1 MKNNYNSFPTRF
13 VPRKGMLVNMDEE
26 IFKNLSNMLDNSGS
40 VNNSQNNNSNFASN
54 NFNNENNGF
63 DFSNIDMATI
73 MKLKNAMDSIN
84 SKKNDSRTNLLMSL
98 KPYLKPSKKEKLD
111 QYMKLLN
118 ISSVLEVFNTMGGE
132 KNKWF
137 LIFLF

>member
-1 MKNNYNSFPTRF
+1 MKNNCNSFPTRF

-132 KNKWF
+132 KNK
-137 LIFLF
+137 

>member
-1 MKNNYNSFPTRF
+1 
-13 VPRKGMLVNMDEE
+13 MLVNMDEE
-26 IFKNLSNMLDNSGS
+26 IFKNLSNMLDNSGY

-54 NFNNENNGF
+54 NFNNENNSF

-132 KNKWF
+132 KNK
-137 LIFLF
+137 

>member
-1 MKNNYNSFPTRF
+1 
-13 VPRKGMLVNMDEE
+13 MLVNMDEE

-132 KNKWF
+132 KNK
-137 LIFLF
+137 

>member
-1 MKNNYNSFPTRF
+1 MKNNCNSFPTRF
-13 VPRKGMLVNMDEE
+13 VPWKGMLVNMDEE

-54 NFNNENNGF
+54 NFNNENNSF

-132 KNKWF
+132 KNK
-137 LIFLF
+137 

>member
-1 MKNNYNSFPTRF
+1 MKNNCNSFPTRF

-54 NFNNENNGF
+54 NFNNENNSF

-132 KNKWF
+132 KNK
-137 LIFLF
+137 

>member
-1 MKNNYNSFPTRF
+1 
-13 VPRKGMLVNMDEE
+13 MLVNMDEE

-40 VNNSQNNNSNFASN
+40 INNSQNNNSNFASN

-132 KNKWF
+132 KNK
-137 LIFLF
+137 

>member
-1 MKNNYNSFPTRF
+1 
-13 VPRKGMLVNMDEE
+13 MLVNMDEE

>member
-1 MKNNYNSFPTRF
+1 
-13 VPRKGMLVNMDEE
+13 MDEE
-26 IFKNLSNMLDNSGS
+26 IFKNLSSMLDSNKTTSNDNTSSNST
-40 VNNSQNNNSNFASN
+40 SN
-54 NFNNENNGF
+54 NFNNIENNGF

-98 KPYLKPSKKEKLD
+98 KPYLKPSKKEKLE

-132 KNKWF
+132 QHK
-137 LIFLF
+137 

>member
-1 MKNNYNSFPTRF
+1 
-13 VPRKGMLVNMDEE
+13 MLVNMDEE

-54 NFNNENNGF
+54 NFNNENTGF

-132 KNKWF
+132 KNK
-137 LIFLF
+137 

>member
-1 MKNNYNSFPTRF
+1 
-13 VPRKGMLVNMDEE
+13 MDEE
-26 IFKNLSNMLDNSGS
+26 IFKNLSSMLDGNKTTNNDNNTSSNS
-40 VNNSQNNNSNFASN
+40 ASN
-54 NFNNENNGF
+54 DFNNTENNGF
-63 DFSNIDMATI
+63 DFSNIDMATV
-73 MKLKNAMDSIN
+73 MKLKKAMDSIN

-132 KNKWF
+132 KHK
-137 LIFLF
+137 

>member
-1 MKNNYNSFPTRF
+1 
-13 VPRKGMLVNMDEE
+13 MDEE
-26 IFKNLSNMLDNSGS
+26 IFKNLSSMLDSNKTTSNDNTSSNST
-40 VNNSQNNNSNFASN
+40 SN
-54 NFNNENNGF
+54 NFNNTENNGF

-98 KPYLKPSKKEKLD
+98 KPYLKPSKKEKLE

-118 ISSVLEVFNTMGGE
+118 ISSVLEVFNTMGGD
-132 KNKWF
+132 KHK
-137 LIFLF
+137 

>member
-1 MKNNYNSFPTRF
+1 
-13 VPRKGMLVNMDEE
+13 MLVNMDEE
-26 IFKNLSNMLDNSGS
+26 ILKNLSNMLDNSGS

-132 KNKWF
+132 KNK
-137 LIFLF
+137 

>member
-1 MKNNYNSFPTRF
+1 
-13 VPRKGMLVNMDEE
+13 MLVNMDEE
-26 IFKNLSNMLDNSGS
+26 IFKNLSNMLDNGGS

-54 NFNNENNGF
+54 NFNNENTGF

-111 QYMKLLN
+111 QYVKLLN

-132 KNKWF
+132 KNK
-137 LIFLF
+137 

>member
-1 MKNNYNSFPTRF
+1 MKNNCNSFPTRF

-26 IFKNLSNMLDNSGS
+26 ILKNLSNMLDNSGS

-132 KNKWF
+132 KNK
-137 LIFLF
+137 

>member
-1 MKNNYNSFPTRF
+1 
-13 VPRKGMLVNMDEE
+13 MLVNMDEE
-26 IFKNLSNMLDNSGS
+26 IFKNLSNMLDNSSSSNGS
-40 VNNSQNNNSNFASN
+40 RNTNSNFTSSNSN
-54 NFNNENNGF
+54 NENGF

-132 KNKWF
+132 KSK
-137 LIFLF
+137 

>member
-1 MKNNYNSFPTRF
+1 
-13 VPRKGMLVNMDEE
+13 MLVNMDEE

-73 MKLKNAMDSIN
+73 MKLKNAMESIN
-84 SKKNDSRTNLLMSL
+84 
-98 KPYLKPSKKEKLD
+98 
-111 QYMKLLN
+111 
-118 ISSVLEVFNTMGGE
+118 
-132 KNKWF
+132 
-137 LIFLF
+137 

>member
-1 MKNNYNSFPTRF
+1 
-13 VPRKGMLVNMDEE
+13 MDEE
-26 IFKNLSNMLDNSGS
+26 IFKNLSSMLDNNKTTSTNSNTGS
-40 VNNSQNNNSNFASN
+40 NSTSNNLNNS
-54 NFNNENNGF
+54 ENNGF
-63 DFSNIDMATI
+63 DFSNIDMATV
-73 MKLKNAMDSIN
+73 MKLKNAMDNIN

-132 KNKWF
+132 QHK
-137 LIFLF
+137 

>member
-1 MKNNYNSFPTRF
+1 MLKNNFNSFPTRF

-26 IFKNLSNMLDNSGS
+26 IFKNLSNMLDNGGS

-54 NFNNENNGF
+54 NFNNENTGF

-111 QYMKLLN
+111 QYVKLLN

-132 KNKWF
+132 KNK
-137 LIFLF
+137 

>member
-1 MKNNYNSFPTRF
+1 
-13 VPRKGMLVNMDEE
+13 
-26 IFKNLSNMLDNSGS
+26 MLDNSGS

-84 SKKNDSRTNLLMSL
+84 SEKNDSRTNLLMSL

-132 KNKWF
+132 KNK
-137 LIFLF
+137 

>member
-1 MKNNYNSFPTRF
+1 
-13 VPRKGMLVNMDEE
+13 MLVNMDEE

-98 KPYLKPSKKEKLD
+98 KTYLKPSKKEKLD

-132 KNKWF
+132 KNK
-137 LIFLF
+137 

>member
-1 MKNNYNSFPTRF
+1 
-13 VPRKGMLVNMDEE
+13 MDEE
-26 IFKNLSNMLDNSGS
+26 IFKNLSSMLDNNKTT
-40 VNNSQNNNSNFASN
+40 NNDNNTSSNSTSN
-54 NFNNENNGF
+54 NFNNSENNGF

-132 KNKWF
+132 QHK
-137 LIFLF
+137 